1 MNKDSLSPFKR
12 LLIHSQELSQLRLSF
27 DYKAQVNKNNEL
39 LTMIEKDWKAFGIAF
54 NEAVKNR
61 ENNLTINEQKDL
73 KIDVE
78 KIDSKIEILDSELKK
93 TKKII
98 ELEYTTKNNDF
109 MF

>member
-12 LLIHSQELSQLRLSF
+12 LLIQSQELSQYRLSNE
-27 DYKAQVNKNNEL
+27 YKAQVNKNNQL
-39 LTMIEKDWKAFGIAF
+39 LTMIENDWKAFGIAF

-61 ENNLTINEQKDL
+61 ENNLTINQQKKPKFD
-73 KIDVE
+73 IE
-78 KIDSKIEILDSELKK
+78 RIDSKIKILDSELRK

-109 MF
+109 NF